1 MVLRFNSTFLY
12 LYMDQTF
19 GQTLKAIR
27 REKGISQRDLAD
39 QVGIDFSYISKVE
52 NDRMAP
58 PAAETIQKICD
69 VLGVSTEVL
78 LSKSG
83 KITGE
88 MSGAI
93 ASSPSA
99 IKFMNEVANMRLTDH
114 EWDRLMTNLK
124 RLR

>member
-1 MVLRFNSTFLY
+1 MLTFNSTFVY

-27 REKGISQRDLAD
+27 REKGVSQRELAD
-39 QVGIDFSYISKVE
+39 KVGIDFSYVSKVE

-58 PAAETIQKICD
+58 PAADTIQKICE
-69 VLGVSTEVL
+69 VLKISTELL

-88 MSGAI
+88 ISDAI
-93 ASSPSA
+93 SSSQSA
-99 IKFMNEVANMRLTDH
+99 IKFMNEVTNMRLTDH
-114 EWDRLMTNLK
+114 EWDRLITNLK
-124 RLR
+124 KLR